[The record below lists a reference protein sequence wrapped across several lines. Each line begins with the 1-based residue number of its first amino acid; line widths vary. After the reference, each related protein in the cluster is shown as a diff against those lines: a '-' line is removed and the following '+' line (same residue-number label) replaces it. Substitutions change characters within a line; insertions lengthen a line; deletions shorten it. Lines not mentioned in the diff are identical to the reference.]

1 MKKLLF
7 VLMGLAAGLV
17 MALPASADV
26 DVLAEIYKDKDVIVR
41 EYVQIEKYILI
52 DVDVVAAPPG
62 AAEALAVA
70 NQRIEDAAV
79 MGFQELGATQFDDGQ
94 YVYAKDNDRTNT
106 IINSILYNTG
116 ITGVNQDSGNFNN
129 QGNLFAVAVTDS
141 QAFVHAESVAEQ
153 VVSNTAEYVDESPFD
168 AEHVQKQDLL
178 SGSMKNNAGITS
190 ANQSAGN
197 FNNQLNSVALAAGL
211 GGALVALS
219 EAALGQSCVGN
230 VIDETATVKKDTIT
244 GSLNNNHGVTSFN
257 QSAGNANN
265 QANVVAIS
273 FTHR

>member
-7 VLMGLAAGLV
+7 VLMGLAAGLA

-26 DVLAEIYKDKDVIVR
+26 DVYAQIYKDKDVIVQ
-41 EYVQIEKYILI
+41 EYVQIEKYVLI

-70 NQRIEDAAV
+70 NQRIEN
-79 MGFQELGATQFDDGQ
+79 ATVQGYEDQ
-94 YVYAKDNDRTNT
+94 YAENNFRTNK
-106 IINSILYNTG
+106 IINSILSNTG

-153 VVSNTAEYVDESPFD
+153 VVSNTAEYVNE
-168 AEHVQKQDLL
+168 EELTLQKIDLL
-178 SGSMKNNAGITS
+178 ENSMNNNAGITS
-190 ANQSAGN
+190 ANQSTGN

-219 EAALGQSCVGN
+219 EAALGQTCVGN
-230 VIDETATVKKDTIT
+230 VIDETATVKQDTIT
-244 GSLNNNHGVTSFN
+244 NSLNNNHGVTSFN

-273 FTHR
+273 FTHSR

>member
-17 MALPASADV
+17 TVLPASADV
-26 DVLAEIYKDKDVIVR
+26 DVYANINKDKDVIVQ
-41 EYVQIEKYILI
+41 EYVQILKYVLI
-52 DVDVVAAPPG
+52 DVEVVATPPG

-70 NQRIEDAAV
+70 NQRIENAMV
-79 MGFQELGATQFDDGQ
+79 MGFDET
-94 YVYAKDNDRTNT
+94 YAKDNKRVNE
-106 IINSILYNTG
+106 IINSILGNVG

-141 QAFVHAESVAEQ
+141 QAFVHAESAAEQ
-153 VVSNTAEYVDESPFD
+153 VVSNTKEYVNESPFD
-168 AEHVQKQDLL
+168 ANDVQKSDLL
-178 SGSMKNNAGITS
+178 SNSINNNFGITS
-190 ANQSAGN
+190 ANQSTGN

-219 EAALGQSCVGN
+219 EAALGQTCVGN
-230 VIDETATVKKDTIT
+230 VIDETATVKTDTIEN
-244 GSLNNNHGVTSFN
+244 SLNNNHGVTSFN

>member
-17 MALPASADV
+17 MALPSWADV
-26 DVLAEIYKDKDVIVR
+26 DVYANIYKDKDVIVR
-41 EYVQIEKYILI
+41 EYVEISKYVFV

-70 NQRIEDAAV
+70 NQRIE
-79 MGFQELGATQFDDGQ
+79 EATVEG
-94 YVYAKDNDRTNT
+94 YVEGPASGNYRWND
-106 IINSILYNTG
+106 IVDSILYNTG

-129 QGNLFAVAVTDS
+129 QGNVFAVAVTDT

-153 VVSNTAEYVDESPFD
+153 VVSRTREWVNEATLEL
-168 AEHVQKQDLL
+168 QKADRLIN
-178 SGSMKNNAGITS
+178 SINENSGITS
-190 ANQSAGN
+190 ANQSVGN

-219 EAALGQSCVGN
+219 EAALGQTCVGN
-230 VIDETATVKKDTIT
+230 VINETATVKLDSIT
-244 GSLNNNHGVTSFN
+244 NSLNNNHGVTSFN

-273 FTHR
+273 FTHP

>member
-7 VLMGLAAGLV
+7 VLMGLAAGLA

-26 DVLAEIYKDKDVIVR
+26 DVYAEIYKDKDVIVR
-41 EYVQIEKYILI
+41 EYVQIEKYVLI
-52 DVDVVAAPPG
+52 DVAVEAAPPG

-70 NQRIEDAAV
+70 NQTIDDATV
-79 MGFQELGATQFDDGQ
+79 QGYGEQFADE
-94 YVYAKDNDRTNT
+94 NTRTNE
-106 IINSILYNTG
+106 IINSILSNTG

-153 VVSNTAEYVDESPFD
+153 VVSNTVEYVNESPFD
-168 AEHVQKQDLL
+168 PEVVQKRDLL
-178 SGSMKNNAGITS
+178 VTSMNNNAGITS
-190 ANQSAGN
+190 ANQSTGN

-219 EAALGQSCVGN
+219 EAALGQTCMGN
-230 VIDETATVKKDTIT
+230 VIDETATVKQDSIID
-244 GSLNNNHGVTSFN
+244 SLNNNHGVTSFN

-273 FTHR
+273 FTHSR

>member
-1 MKKLLF
+1 MKKLIF
-7 VLMGLAAGLV
+7 VLMGLALGLA
-17 MALPASADV
+17 MALPARADV
-26 DVLAEIYKDKDVIVR
+26 EVYADVYKDKQIIVL
-41 EYVQIEKYILI
+41 EYVDIQKYVLI

-70 NQRIEDAAV
+70 NQTVEDAV
-79 MGFQELGATQFDDGQ
+79 VEGFTDFGNTSQSVPAN
-94 YVYAKDNDRTNT
+94 DNQRFNT
-106 IINSILYNTG
+106 IVGSILTNTG

-153 VVSNTAEYVDESPFD
+153 KILNTRELVDERPVSDFQIPQKADLLGASMNSNT
-168 AEHVQKQDLL
+168 
-178 SGSMKNNAGITS
+178 GITS
-190 ANQSAGN
+190 ANQSVGN
-197 FNNQLNSVALAAGL
+197 FNNQLNSVAVAAGL
-211 GGALVALS
+211 GGALVALA
-219 EAALGQSCVGN
+219 EADLGQTCTGN
-230 VIDETATVKKDTIT
+230 VINEIATVKKDTISD
-244 GSLNNNHGVTSFN
+244 SLNENHGITSFN

>member
-7 VLMGLAAGLV
+7 ILMGLALGLA
-17 MALPASADV
+17 MALPARADV
-26 DVLAEIYKDKDVIVR
+26 DVYANVYKDKDIVVR
-41 EYVQIEKYILI
+41 EYVRIEKYVLI

-70 NQRIEDAAV
+70 NQTVENAV
-79 MGFQELGATQFDDGQ
+79 VEGFSGFGQ
-94 YVYAKDNDRTNT
+94 DTRQGVPAKGNQRFNT
-106 IINSILYNTG
+106 IVSSILSNTG

-153 VVSNTAEYVDESPFD
+153 RITNTLELVDESPVSDFQTP
-168 AEHVQKQDLL
+168 QKADLL
-178 SGSMKNNAGITS
+178 QDSMNYNTGITS
-190 ANQSAGN
+190 ANQSVGN
-197 FNNQLNSVALAAGL
+197 FNNQLNSVAVAAGL
-211 GGALVALS
+211 GGALVALA
-219 EAALGQSCVGN
+219 EADLGQTCTGN
-230 VIDETATVKKDTIT
+230 VISEIATVKKDTI
-244 GSLNNNHGVTSFN
+244 SDSINNNHGITSFN

>member
-1 MKKLLF
+1 MKRLLF
-7 VLMGLAAGLV
+7 VLMGLAAGLL

-26 DVLAEIYKDKDVIVR
+26 EVYANIYKDKDVIVQ
-41 EYVQIEKYILI
+41 EYVQITKLILI
-52 DVDVVAAPPG
+52 DVDVVATPPG

-70 NQRIEDAAV
+70 NQRIEDAEVA
-79 MGFQELGATQFDDGQ
+79 GFRDREG
-94 YVYAKDNDRTNT
+94 YAHDNNRYNK
-106 IINSILYNTG
+106 ILNSILYNTG

-141 QAFVHAESVAEQ
+141 QALVHAESVAEQ
-153 VVSNTAEYVDESPFD
+153 VVSSTAEYVNESPFEAD
-168 AEHVQKQDLL
+168 KVQKSDLL
-178 SGSMKNNAGITS
+178 QGSMNYNTGITS
-190 ANQSAGN
+190 ANQSVGN

-219 EAALGQSCVGN
+219 EAALGQTCIGN
-230 VIDETATVKKDTIT
+230 LIDETATVKQDTISN
-244 GSLNNNHGVTSFN
+244 SLNNNHGVTSFN

-273 FTHR
+273 FTHPR